1 MKRYTAGHTDIFGVP
16 HEVASA
22 NTYKELLHEITEKET
37 NPSPNRSDVLEAIK
51 TREHTSSPWVREA
64 NYRLVVRFFD
74 PGLPDSQITRVEIKQ
89 CFNTLDKV
97 AEYVI
102 RVSEDWDGILFTER
116 QNGVETLDFII
127 GRQICT
133 LDVDSIDLHVPH
145 PEHLTVQ
152 EINSFV
158 KDHYRTKELSD
169 SMSDYGIP
177 PVAEVLPSTAASIAD
192 CRNMQESLE
201 QKLRS
206 LVRLAHEEGFPQTSL
221 AQLAGV
227 SQPTIGRW
235 LKENTDSSTDSA

>member
-16 HEVASA
+16 HEIASA

-51 TREHTSSPWVREA
+51 THEHTSSPWVREA
-64 NYRLVVRFFD
+64 NYRLVVWFFD
-74 PGLPDSQITRVEIKQ
+74 PGPPDEQTEWAEIKQ
-89 CFNTLDKV
+89 CFNSLDEV
-97 AEYVI
+97 VEHVI
-102 RVSEDWDGILFTER
+102 KVSESWHESLSEECYQGTETINFILGR
-116 QNGVETLDFII
+116 QN
-127 GRQICT
+127 CT
-133 LDVDSIDLHVPH
+133 LDVNSLELHVPH
-145 PEHLTVQ
+145 PEWLTVQ

-158 KDHYRTKELSD
+158 KNDYHTHELLD
-169 SMSDYGIP
+169 TMGYEVP

-201 QKLRS
+201 QKLHS

-235 LKENTDSSTDSA
+235 LKENR